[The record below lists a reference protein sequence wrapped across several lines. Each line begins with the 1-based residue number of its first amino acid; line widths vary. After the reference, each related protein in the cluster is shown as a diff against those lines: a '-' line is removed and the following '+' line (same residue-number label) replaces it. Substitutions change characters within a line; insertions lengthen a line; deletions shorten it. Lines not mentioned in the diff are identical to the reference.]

1 MEVNFILNLTFSREV
16 VGDTVEPR
24 FFEDAIIQ
32 IPQFFEL
39 FPWPL
44 GFALNPYKLLWIF
57 QTSIFRIPRF
67 FEPYFQSFRLNTLD
81 FPNFL

>member
-1 MEVNFILNLTFSREV
+1 MEVNFILNFTFSREV
-16 VGDTVEPR
+16 AGDTVEPR

-32 IPQFFEL
+32 IPQFFKL
-39 FPWPL
+39 FPWSL
-44 GFALNPYKLLWIF
+44 GFALNPCKLPRIF

-67 FEPYFQSFRLNTLD
+67 FEPYFQSCRLNTLD